1 MSEKFP
7 PFPPFPP
14 DDHGGGGGGG
24 AVGTGLL
31 PHEPISSAEKELG
44 GISLEA
50 SAKLTGD
57 FNLGNIK
64 GVVWDEDKQC
74 LVLLGEENTA
84 LPSLNAADLAVAL
97 KCVFDSG
104 QDPLFSLDPADP
116 QNPRGPDLKP
126 VYYGPIENTSFG
138 QAMFEADWKLKEYSF
153 GIKRDK
159 NGQNQEINS
168 NVPGYKNI
176 FELSFK
182 QGAKT
187 GESFMRFWITCADA
201 PLYQDD
207 KSLCFGPVKMKVNT
221 EKMFLAAKGLISSGG
236 QQDPVAE
243 KFAAHFTRYYDEFA
257 REEPSFARVK
267 ELAKAVALAK
277 WLKEQNIPVDM
288 DWVEECLA
296 GAKVNTSRQ
305 VPALSHT
312 ERRQSSHTQ
321 GNVTTTQTL
330 TMYLHGGVDLSVQ
343 PNYLGGN
350 AEPGVLKGL
359 VKEKLSSSDSA
370 FFERSCKEQE
380 SGLK

>member
-7 PFPPFPP
+7 PFPP
-14 DDHGGGGGGG
+14 DDHDGGGGGG

-31 PHEPISSAEKELG
+31 PREPISSAEKVLG

-50 SAKLTGD
+50 PARLTGD

-138 QAMFEADWKLKEYSF
+138 QVMFEADWKLKEYSF

-159 NGQNQEINS
+159 NRQKQEINS

-176 FELSFK
+176 FELS
-182 QGAKT
+182 
-187 GESFMRFWITCADA
+187 
-201 PLYQDD
+201 
-207 KSLCFGPVKMKVNT
+207 VN
-221 EKMFLAAKGLISSGG
+221 
-236 QQDPVAE
+236 
-243 KFAAHFTRYYDEFA
+243 
-257 REEPSFARVK
+257 
-267 ELAKAVALAK
+267 
-277 WLKEQNIPVDM
+277 
-288 DWVEECLA
+288 
-296 GAKVNTSRQ
+296 
-305 VPALSHT
+305 
-312 ERRQSSHTQ
+312 
-321 GNVTTTQTL
+321 
-330 TMYLHGGVDLSVQ
+330 
-343 PNYLGGN
+343 
-350 AEPGVLKGL
+350 
-359 VKEKLSSSDSA
+359 
-370 FFERSCKEQE
+370 
-380 SGLK
+380 